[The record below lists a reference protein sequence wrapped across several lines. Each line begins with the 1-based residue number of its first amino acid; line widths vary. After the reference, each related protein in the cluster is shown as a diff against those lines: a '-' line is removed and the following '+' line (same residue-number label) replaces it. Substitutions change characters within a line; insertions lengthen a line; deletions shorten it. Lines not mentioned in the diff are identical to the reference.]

1 MRATCA
7 VIVLAV
13 SAGIAGTAPAANP
26 EENKDRIVGV
36 WEIVYSDLPQSIPV
50 GTRLEFTSAGRLNV
64 IVKDK
69 DGKARTEDLGGYKVD
84 KESVVLT
91 GKDGTKNDKGRIG
104 VLNQSSFVLH
114 DEVDDKVMV
123 MKRVKSK

>member
-1 MRATCA
+1 MYLAA
-7 VIVLAV
+7 VVFV
-13 SAGIAGTAPAANP
+13 SLGLVGTAPAANP
-26 EENKDRIVGV
+26 EDNKDRIVGI
-36 WEIVYSDLPQSIPV
+36 WEIVYSDSPESIPV
-50 GTRLEFTSAGRLNV
+50 GTRLEFTAAGRLNV

-84 KESVVLT
+84 KETVVLT

-104 VLNQSSFVLH
+104 VLNQTSFVLH

-123 MKRVKSK
+123 MKRVKPK

>member
-1 MRATCA
+1 MRLYLAA
-7 VIVLAV
+7 IVFV
-13 SAGIAGTAPAANP
+13 SAGLAGSAPAASP

-36 WEIVYSDLPQSIPV
+36 WEIVYSDLPENIPV
-50 GTRLEFTSAGRLNV
+50 GTRLEFSATGKLNV
-64 IVKDK
+64 IIKDK
-69 DGKARTEDLGGYKVD
+69 DGKTRTEDLGGYKVE

-91 GKDGTKNDKGRIG
+91 GKDGRKNDKGRIG

-123 MKRVKSK
+123 MKRVKPK

>member
-1 MRATCA
+1 MRVYLAA
-7 VIVLAV
+7 LVLV
-13 SAGIAGTAPAANP
+13 STFGPIGTAAP
-26 EENKDRIVGV
+26 EDNKERIVGV
-36 WEIVYSDLPQSIPV
+36 WEIVYSDSPDSIPV
-50 GTRLEFTSAGRLNV
+50 GTRLEFTSAGKLNV
-64 IVKDK
+64 IIKDK
-69 DGKARTEDLGGYKVD
+69 DGKTRTEDLGGYKVD

-123 MKRVKSK
+123 MKRVKPK